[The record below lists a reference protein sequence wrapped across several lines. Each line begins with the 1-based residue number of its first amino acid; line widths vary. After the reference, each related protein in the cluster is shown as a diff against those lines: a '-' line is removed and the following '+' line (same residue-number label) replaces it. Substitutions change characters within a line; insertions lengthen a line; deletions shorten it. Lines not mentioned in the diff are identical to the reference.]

1 MKKHFPLLLAA
12 AMLFLW
18 GCQQE
23 RREVDAMQQ
32 KGADLSVAEK
42 LKAAGFDLSQG
53 FFKYQNGYM
62 VEYDIFLTEAQI
74 DELAASATALKG
86 GRTSHYRTT
95 NLVTS
100 LPRTLQVYMD
110 PAFGS
115 YMQGAFDQA
124 LSRYNTL
131 GLRLAFQRT
140 TNAGAAN
147 ISILAFYEVSNTLG
161 YSGGFPANGNPASTI
176 RLNTYY
182 YNNNS
187 QRTDATTTIAH
198 EIGHAIGFRHTDYMN
213 RAFSCGSGGNEGD
226 AGVGAIHIP
235 GTPTGPSANS
245 WMLAC
250 SNNTDRP
257 FTGEDRTSLQ
267 AVYGGGYWETL
278 PGLATD
284 IGVGADGTAY
294 ITGSQAVSGGYGIY
308 RWSGSNWVL
317 QNGGAVRVD
326 VSPQGTPWVV
336 NNVGN
341 IFRGDGTGAYEVL
354 PGLATD
360 IGIGAD
366 GTVYIIGTDVVPGGY
381 GIYRWNGSNWDKIPG
396 GAVKVDVSPQ
406 GTPWVVNNVG
416 NIFRGNGSGGFEV
429 LPGLATD
436 IGIGADG
443 TVYITGSQ
451 PVAGGYGVY
460 RWNGSNWSLIDGGGV
475 HVSVSPQGLPWLVND
490 ANAIFR
496 RR

>member
-1 MKKHFPLLLAA
+1 MH
-12 AMLFLW
+12 
-18 GCQQE
+18 QE
-23 RREVDAMQQ
+23 
-32 KGADLSVAEK
+32 GADVGVAQK

-53 FFKYQNGYM
+53 FYPYQNGYM

-74 DELAASATALKG
+74 DELAATPQAQKG
-86 GRTSHYRTT
+86 GRTTHYRTN
-95 NLVTS
+95 NLVAG

-115 YMQGAFDQA
+115 YMQSAFDQA
-124 LSRYNTL
+124 LGRYNAL
-131 GLRLAFQRT
+131 GLGLSFQRT

-161 YSGGFPANGNPASTI
+161 YSGGFPTNGNPASTI

-182 YNNNS
+182 YNNSS
-187 QRTDATTTIAH
+187 QRPDAATVVAH

-226 AGVGAIHIP
+226 AGVGAVHIP
-235 GTPTGPSANS
+235 GTPTNPSANS

-257 FTGEDRTSLQ
+257 FTADDRTSLRT
-267 AVYGGGYWETL
+267 VYGGGYWEGL
-278 PGLATD
+278 PGGATD

-294 ITGSQAVSGGYGIY
+294 IIGAGAVPGGYGIF
-308 RWSGSNWVL
+308 RWNGSNWD
-317 QNGGAVRVD
+317 NIPGGAVRVD

-336 NNVGN
+336 NNAGN
-341 IFRGDGTGAYEVL
+341 IFRGDGNGAYEVL
-354 PGLATD
+354 PGGATD

-366 GTVYIIGTDVVPGGY
+366 GTVYIIGMDVVPGGY

-406 GTPWVVNNVG
+406 GTPWIVNNGG
-416 NIFRGNGSGGFEV
+416 NIFRGNGSGSFEL

-436 IGIGADG
+436 IGVGADG
-443 TVYITGSQ
+443 TVYITGTGAI
-451 PVAGGYGVY
+451 PGGYGVF
-460 RWNGSNWSLIDGGGV
+460 RWNGSDWSSIDGGGV
-475 HVSVSPQGLPWLVND
+475 HISVSPQGLPWLVNN